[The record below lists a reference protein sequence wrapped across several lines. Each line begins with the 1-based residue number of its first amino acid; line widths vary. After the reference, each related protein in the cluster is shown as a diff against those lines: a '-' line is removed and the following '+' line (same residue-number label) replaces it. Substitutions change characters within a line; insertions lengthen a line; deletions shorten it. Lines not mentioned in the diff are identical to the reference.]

1 MKPTGL
7 KKFLAGGALA
17 SGALAQATSGDLT
30 ILSMNVAGLPEFL
43 QNNEVPGDKTTNSK
57 TIGTLFAAYNYGII
71 HAQEDFNY
79 HAYIYQTDT
88 HPFRTATSGGVPFG
102 SGLNTLSNY
111 DWIDFERVKWD
122 TCSNASGSDC
132 LTPKGFTFMRVRL
145 AEGAYVDV
153 YNLHADAGTEAD
165 DVKARSSNLKQVA
178 DYIDA
183 NSAGNAVLVF
193 GDTNSRYTRP
203 NDGVTVFGAQNNLT
217 DAWVE
222 LVRGGVVP
230 AVETLC
236 DNPSTND
243 YCETVDKSFYRGG
256 PLVDLRATHWGYES
270 NKFLQPGGNI
280 LSDHNPITANFT
292 WSLSAALRQSDFS
305 GGPHGAWF
313 SDVPALAAAAAG
325 SRPKAARLSFSGSE
339 RLDSVGLTLA
349 DGTAFRHGGDGGD
362 PATLDLGASEFWTA
376 ATLCTGQKS
385 NWTRNFY
392 IRATTSAGRT
402 LEAGSQT
409 SDCTTYTAPAGWQ
422 IAGFMGRDGDE
433 IDRLAFVYA
442 PQ

>member
-7 KKFLAGGALA
+7 RMLVAGGALS

-57 TIGTLFAAYNYGII
+57 TMGTLFGAYNYGII
-71 HAQEDFNY
+71 HVQEDFNY
-79 HAYIYQTDT
+79 HASIYETDT
-88 HPFRTATSGGVPFG
+88 HPYRTATSGGVPFG

-153 YNLHADAGTEAD
+153 YNLHADAGTEAGD
-165 DVKARSSNLKQVA
+165 TAARSSNLRQVA

-203 NDGVTVFGAQNNLT
+203 SDGVDVFAARNGMT
-217 DAWVE
+217 DSWVQ
-222 LVRGGVVP
+222 LVRDGVVP
-230 AVETLC
+230 AAETLC
-236 DNPSTND
+236 DNPSATS
-243 YCETVDKSFYRGG
+243 YCETVDKNFYRGSAVLG
-256 PLVDLRATHWGYES
+256 LAATHWDYAS
-270 NKFLQPGGNI
+270 QRFLQPDGNI

-292 WSLSAALRQSDFS
+292 WSLSPALRQSDFS

-313 SDVPALAAAAAG
+313 SDLPALAG
-325 SRPKAARLSFSGSE
+325 KPKPKAAALSFSGE
-339 RLDSVGLTLA
+339 NRLDSVGLTLA
-349 DGTAFRHGGDGGD
+349 DGTVFAHGGSGGT
-362 PATLDLGASEFWTA
+362 PATLALDASEFWTA
-376 ATLCTGQKS
+376 ATLCTGQR
-385 NWTRNFY
+385 NGQTRNFY
-392 IRATTSAGRT
+392 IQATTSAGRT
-402 LEAGSQT
+402 LESGTRT
-409 SDCTTYTAPAGWQ
+409 SDCTSHAAPAGWQ
-422 IAGFMGRDGDE
+422 IVGFLGRGGDE
-433 IDRLAFVYA
+433 VDRLAFAYA